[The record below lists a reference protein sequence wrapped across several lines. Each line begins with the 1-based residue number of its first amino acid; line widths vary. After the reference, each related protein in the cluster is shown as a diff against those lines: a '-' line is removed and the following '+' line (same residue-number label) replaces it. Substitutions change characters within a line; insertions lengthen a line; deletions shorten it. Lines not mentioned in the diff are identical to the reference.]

1 MLGLRLRSLFFNV
14 GWYVGSTIIAV
25 VGMPILL
32 LSRAANI
39 AWANVW
45 IDFCL
50 RTGRLGRSSSPA
62 SISRRGR
69 RSPSIACSPTPRRC

>member
-14 GWYVGSTIIAV
+14 GWYVGSTIIAI
-25 VGMPILL
+25 VGMPTLL
-32 LSRAANI
+32 LPRVANI

-50 RTGRLGRSSSPA
+50 WWVNVT
-62 SISRRGR
+62 
-69 RSPSIACSPTPRRC
+69 